1 MRPSL
6 GLRAVLKKD
15 KPLSSVLLFLRARDG
30 GGAPAEDT
38 PTLEDLRLVMDE
50 LLLELL
56 PTPRC
61 SAVGLVALP
70 SALPAP
76 PDLDEGGPVWLAF
89 LSAAAAAVRGDSRL
103 GFLSAVLVLADDALL
118 SAPALG
124 EGLRCP

>member
-30 GGAPAEDT
+30 GAAPVEDT
-38 PTLEDLRLVMDE
+38 PTLDDLKLVMDE

-61 SAVGLVALP
+61 SAEGLVALP

-89 LSAAAAAVRGDSRL
+89 LSAAAVVRGDSRL
-103 GFLSAVLVLADDALL
+103 AFLSAALVLADDALR

-124 EGLRCP
+124 EGLR